1 MRDLF
6 ELAAPEYRQTE
17 FMAEGAMLLR
27 GAALPFEEDLLP
39 AVKRRPVAVSSYDHA
54 WRFYDV
60 GRDDKLRSC
69 RLGHGSDRLS
79 L

>member
-6 ELAAPEYRQTE
+6 ESAAPEYRQTE

-39 AVKRRPVAVSSYDHA
+39 AVNGI
-54 WRFYDV
+54 V